1 MMSVVLEREAMRS
14 SVLGALGILIL
25 LQPMPS
31 HAQRSP
37 WGGPDSPGG
46 LFGGDPMEADGDRD
60 QRVSHDELW
69 TWLRQRLDRQDRDG
83 DGALSLSESRAPRER
98 ADAFRAMDADRNGK
112 VTSDELRSAS
122 EAWFR
127 SHDGD
132 RDGALTRQEMM
143 HRQPRR
149 PAGSTR

>member
-1 MMSVVLEREAMRS
+1 MRS
-14 SVLGALGILIL
+14 GLIGVFGVLVL

-46 LFGGDPMEADGDRD
+46 LFGGDPMEADRDRNE
-60 QRVSHDELW
+60 RVTRDEFW

-83 DGALSLSESRAPRER
+83 DRALSLPEAGSSRGR

-112 VTSDELRSAS
+112 ITPDELRSAS
-122 EAWFR
+122 DAWFR
-127 SHDGD
+127 SQDLN
-132 RDGALTRQEMM
+132 RDGALTRQEM
-143 HRQPRR
+143 PRR
-149 PAGSTR
+149 RSGSVANPPG